1 MLVGATSPTRICA
14 EIGHVLAARS
24 NAPDS
29 LTGSDVATVLV
40 PLPRHDF
47 DPTEAGVPWRV
58 LTDAGHAFVFATPD
72 AAPAQADPR
81 MLHGTG
87 LGLLGPMLRAQGNAV
102 ADHDRMAQSAAYRA
116 PISWDDIA
124 AGLAADRFDALLLP
138 GGHAPG
144 MREYLES
151 PLLQSAVAD
160 CFERDR
166 PVAAICHGTV
176 LAARSRVT
184 RGAHA
189 GRSVL
194 YGRRTTG
201 LTRQLEMLAWRLT
214 RHRLGDY
221 YRTYPQ
227 TVQDEVAAALRA
239 PGDFLVGPPALLRD
253 SDRLQRVGFTVRDGR
268 YLSARWPG
276 DAHRFAH
283 ELVGM
288 LA

>member
-1 MLVGATSPTRICA
+1 
-14 EIGHVLAARS
+14 
-24 NAPDS
+24 
-29 LTGSDVATVLV
+29 
-40 PLPRHDF
+40 
-47 DPTEAGVPWRV
+47 VPWRV
-58 LTDAGHAFVFATPD
+58 LVEAGHSVLFATPD
-72 AAPAQADPR
+72 ASPARADER
-81 MLHGTG
+81 MLAGAD
-87 LGLLGPMLRAQGNAV
+87 LGLLAPLLRAQANAA
-102 ADHDRMAQSAAYRA
+102 ADHDRMAKSPAYRSPLA
-116 PISWDDIA
+116 WSDIA
-124 AGLAADRFDALLLP
+124 GGLVEDRFDALLLP

-151 PLLQSAVAD
+151 TLLQSAVAAF
-160 CFERDR
+160 FERDL

-184 RGAHA
+184 RGDNA

-201 LTRQLEMLAWRLT
+201 LTRRLEMLAWRLT

-227 TVQDEVAAALRA
+227 TVQDEVTAALRS
-239 PGDFLVGPPALLRD
+239 PLDFRAGPPALLRD
-253 SDRLQRVGFTVRDGR
+253 SDRMRRLGFTVRDGG

-283 ELVGM
+283 ELAGM
-288 LA
+288 LAPAHARAEFNSRS

>member
-1 MLVGATSPTRICA
+1 M
-14 EIGHVLAARS
+14 AA
-24 NAPDS
+24 
-29 LTGSDVATVLV
+29 VLV
-40 PLPRHDF
+40 PLPRVDF

-58 LTDAGHAFVFATPD
+58 LSEAGHEVVFATPD
-72 AAPAQADPR
+72 GMPAQADPR

-102 ADHDRMAQSAAYRA
+102 ADHDRMARSAAYRA
-116 PISWDDIA
+116 PIAWADIA
-124 AGLAADRFDALLLP
+124 RGLADDRFDALLLP

-151 PLLQSAVAD
+151 PLLQSAVAAF
-160 CFERDR
+160 FERDR

-176 LAARSRVT
+176 LAARSRAAT
-184 RGAHA
+184 

-194 YGRRTTG
+194 HGRRTTG
-201 LTRQLEMLAWRLT
+201 LTRQLELLAWRLT

-221 YRTYPQ
+221 YRTYAQ

-239 PGDFLVGPPALLRD
+239 PSDFLIGPPALLRD
-253 SDRLQRVGFTVRDGR
+253 SDRMQRLGFTVRDGN

-283 ELVGM
+283 ELAAM

>member
-1 MLVGATSPTRICA
+1 MLR
-14 EIGHVLAARS
+14 
-24 NAPDS
+24 
-29 LTGSDVATVLV
+29 GSD
-40 PLPRHDF
+40 
-47 DPTEAGVPWRV
+47 
-58 LTDAGHAFVFATPD
+58 
-72 AAPAQADPR
+72 
-81 MLHGTG
+81 
-87 LGLLGPMLRAQGNAV
+87 LGLLAPMLRAQSNAV
-102 ADHDRMAQSAAYRA
+102 ADHDRMAQSTGFCTPLAW
-116 PISWDDIA
+116 SDIA
-124 AGLAADRFDALLLP
+124 SGVEAGIFDAVLLP

-151 PLLQSAVAD
+151 TLLQSAVAA
-160 CFERDR
+160 FFQRDL

-176 LAARSRVT
+176 LAARSRAT
-184 RGAHA
+184 SGDNA

-227 TVQDEVAAALRA
+227 TVQDEVTAALRS
-239 PGDFLVGPPALLRD
+239 PLDFLTGTPALLRD

-283 ELVGM
+283 ELVAM
-288 LA
+288 LAERPATR

>member
-1 MLVGATSPTRICA
+1 M
-14 EIGHVLAARS
+14 
-24 NAPDS
+24 
-29 LTGSDVATVLV
+29 ATVLV
-40 PLPRHDF
+40 PLPRLDF

-58 LTDAGHAFVFATPD
+58 LTDAGHACVFATPD
-72 AAPAQADPR
+72 AKPAQADPR
-81 MLHGTG
+81 MLKGSD
-87 LGLLGPMLRAQGNAV
+87 LGLLAPMLRAQGNAV
-102 ADHDRMAQSAAYRA
+102 ADHDRMAHSNAYRA
-116 PISWDDIA
+116 PIAWSDIA
-124 AGLAADRFDALLLP
+124 EGLATKRFDAVLLP

-151 PLLQSAVAD
+151 PLLQSAVATF
-160 CFERDR
+160 FERDL

-176 LAARSRVT
+176 LAARSRAT
-184 RGAHA
+184 GGAGA

-227 TVQDEVAAALRA
+227 TVQDEVAAALRS
-239 PGDFLVGPPALLRD
+239 PKDFLVGPPALLRD
-253 SDRLQRVGFTVRDGR
+253 SDRLRGVGFTVRDGR

-283 ELVGM
+283 ELAGM
-288 LA
+288 LAEPPVAG

>member
-1 MLVGATSPTRICA
+1 M
-14 EIGHVLAARS
+14 
-24 NAPDS
+24 
-29 LTGSDVATVLV
+29 ATVLV
-40 PLPRHDF
+40 PLPRVDF

-58 LTDAGHAFVFATPD
+58 LTEAGHACVFATPD
-72 AAPAQADPR
+72 GLPAHADER
-81 MLHGTG
+81 MLAGKD
-87 LGLLGPMLRAQGNAV
+87 LGWLAPLLRAQGNAV
-102 ADHDRMAQSAAYRA
+102 ADHDRMVQSSAYRT
-116 PISWDDIA
+116 PMPWSDIA
-124 AGLAADRFDALLLP
+124 RELGADRFDAVLLP

-151 PLLQSAVAD
+151 PLLQSAVATF
-160 CFERDR
+160 FERAL

-184 RGAHA
+184 RGNNA

-214 RHRLGDY
+214 RRRLGDY
-221 YRTYPQ
+221 YRTYAQ
-227 TVQDEVAAALRA
+227 TVQDEVTAALRS
-239 PGDFLVGPPALLRD
+239 PLDFLTGTPALLRD
-253 SDRLQRVGFTVRDGR
+253 SDRLRRVGFTVRDGR

-283 ELVGM
+283 ELVEM

>member
-1 MLVGATSPTRICA
+1 M
-14 EIGHVLAARS
+14 AA
-24 NAPDS
+24 
-29 LTGSDVATVLV
+29 VLV
-40 PLPRHDF
+40 PLPRVDF

-58 LTDAGHAFVFATPD
+58 LSEAGHEVVFATPD
-72 AAPAQADPR
+72 GMPAQADPR

-102 ADHDRMAQSAAYRA
+102 ADHDRMARSAAYRA
-116 PISWDDIA
+116 PIAWADIA
-124 AGLAADRFDALLLP
+124 RGLADDRFDALLLP

-151 PLLQSAVAD
+151 PLLQSAVAAF
-160 CFERDR
+160 FERDR

-176 LAARSRVT
+176 LAARSRAAT
-184 RGAHA
+184 

-194 YGRRTTG
+194 HGRRTTG
-201 LTRQLEMLAWRLT
+201 LTRQLELLAWRLT

-221 YRTYPQ
+221 YRTYAQ
-227 TVQDEVAAALRA
+227 TVQDEVTAALRA
-239 PGDFLVGPPALLRD
+239 PSDFLIGPPALLRD
-253 SDRLQRVGFTVRDGR
+253 SDRMQRLGFTVRDGN

-283 ELVGM
+283 ELAAM

>member
-1 MLVGATSPTRICA
+1 M
-14 EIGHVLAARS
+14 
-24 NAPDS
+24 
-29 LTGSDVATVLV
+29 ATVLV
-40 PLPRHDF
+40 ALPRVDF

-58 LTDAGHAFVFATPD
+58 LTEAGHACVFATPD
-72 AAPAQADPR
+72 AAPAQADRR
-81 MLHGTG
+81 MLAGTD
-87 LGLLGPMLRAQGNAV
+87 LGLLAPMLRAQANAV
-102 ADHDRMAQSAAYRA
+102 ADHDRMAQSPAYRA
-116 PISWDDIA
+116 PIAWSDIA
-124 AGLAADRFDALLLP
+124 AGLAGGRFEALLLP

-151 PLLQSAVAD
+151 PLLHAAVAGF
-160 CFERDR
+160 FERDL

-184 RGAHA
+184 RGGNT

-214 RHRLGDY
+214 RYRLGDY

-227 TVQDEVAAALRA
+227 TVQDEVTAALRS
-239 PGDFLVGPPALLRD
+239 PLDFRAGTPALLRD
-253 SDRLQRVGFTVRDGR
+253 SDRLRRVGFTVRDGR

-283 ELVGM
+283 ELVEM
-288 LA
+288 LAERPVG

>member
-1 MLVGATSPTRICA
+1 ML
-14 EIGHVLAARS
+14 
-24 NAPDS
+24 
-29 LTGSDVATVLV
+29 
-40 PLPRHDF
+40 
-47 DPTEAGVPWRV
+47 TEAGHVC
-58 LTDAGHAFVFATPD
+58 VFATPD
-72 AAPAQADPR
+72 ARPAQADQR
-81 MLHGTG
+81 MLRGSD
-87 LGLLGPMLRAQGNAV
+87 LGLLAPMLRAQSNAV
-102 ADHDRMAQSAAYRA
+102 ADHDRMAQSTGFCTPLAW
-116 PISWDDIA
+116 SDIA
-124 AGLAADRFDALLLP
+124 SGVEAGIFDAVLLP

-151 PLLQSAVAD
+151 TLLQSAVAA
-160 CFERDR
+160 FFQRDL
-166 PVAAICHGTV
+166 PVAAICHGIV
-176 LAARSRVT
+176 LAARSRAT
-184 RGAHA
+184 SGDNA

-227 TVQDEVAAALRA
+227 TVQDEVTAALRS
-239 PGDFLVGPPALLRD
+239 PLDFLTGTPALLRD

-283 ELVGM
+283 ELVAM
-288 LA
+288 LAERPATR

>member
-1 MLVGATSPTRICA
+1 M
-14 EIGHVLAARS
+14 
-24 NAPDS
+24 
-29 LTGSDVATVLV
+29 ATVLV
-40 PLPRHDF
+40 PLPRIDF

-58 LTDAGHAFVFATPD
+58 LSEAGHDVVFATPD
-72 AAPAQADPR
+72 GLPAQAGPR

-87 LGLLGPMLRAQGNAV
+87 LGLLGPALRAQGNAV
-102 ADHDRMAQSAAYRA
+102 ADHDRMVQSAAYRA
-116 PISWDDIA
+116 PIAWAGIA
-124 AGLAADRFDALLLP
+124 EGLADDRFDALLLP

-151 PLLQSAVAD
+151 PLLQSAVAAF
-160 CFERDR
+160 FERDR

-176 LAARSRVT
+176 LAARSRAT
-184 RGAHA
+184 TGRDA

-201 LTRQLEMLAWRLT
+201 LTRRLELLAWRLT
-214 RHRLGDY
+214 RHRLGSY
-221 YRTYPQ
+221 YRTYAQ
-227 TVQDEVAAALRA
+227 TVQAEVTAALRA

-253 SDRLQRVGFTVRDGR
+253 SDRMQRLGFTVRDGR

-283 ELVGM
+283 ELAGM

>member
-1 MLVGATSPTRICA
+1 M
-14 EIGHVLAARS
+14 
-24 NAPDS
+24 
-29 LTGSDVATVLV
+29 ATVLV
-40 PLPRHDF
+40 PLPRADF

-58 LTDAGHAFVFATPD
+58 LTEAGHSFVFATPD

-81 MLHGTG
+81 MLEGSD
-87 LGLLGPMLRAQGNAV
+87 LGLLAPMLRAQANAV
-102 ADHDRMAQSAAYRA
+102 ADHDRMAQSPAYRSPVA
-116 PISWDDIA
+116 WSAIA
-124 AGLAADRFDALLLP
+124 DGLAAHRFDALLLP

-151 PLLQSAVAD
+151 WLLQSAVATF
-160 CFERDR
+160 FERDL

-184 RGAHA
+184 RGDNA

-201 LTRQLEMLAWRLT
+201 LTNQLEMLAWRLT

-227 TVQDEVAAALRA
+227 TVQDEVSAALRS
-239 PGDFLVGPPALLRD
+239 PLDFRVGTPALLRD
-253 SDRLQRVGFTVRDGR
+253 SDRLRRLGFTVRDGR

-283 ELVGM
+283 ELARM
-288 LA
+288 LAEKPARA

>member
-1 MLVGATSPTRICA
+1 M
-14 EIGHVLAARS
+14 
-24 NAPDS
+24 
-29 LTGSDVATVLV
+29 
-40 PLPRHDF
+40 
-47 DPTEAGVPWRV
+47 PWRV
-58 LTDAGHAFVFATPD
+58 LTDAGHVCVFATPD
-72 AAPAQADPR
+72 AKPAQADQR
-81 MLHGTG
+81 MLRGSD
-87 LGLLGPMLRAQGNAV
+87 LGLLGPMLRAQSNAV
-102 ADHDRMAQSAAYRA
+102 ADHDRMAQSTGYCTPLAW
-116 PISWDDIA
+116 SDIA
-124 AGLAADRFDALLLP
+124 AGVDADIFDAVLLP

-151 PLLQSAVAD
+151 TLLQSAVAA
-160 CFERDR
+160 FFQRDL

-184 RGAHA
+184 SGENA

-227 TVQDEVAAALRA
+227 TVQDEVAAALRS
-239 PGDFLVGPPALLRD
+239 PLDFLVGTPALLRD

-283 ELVGM
+283 ELVAM
-288 LA
+288 LAEPLASR

>member
-1 MLVGATSPTRICA
+1 
-14 EIGHVLAARS
+14 
-24 NAPDS
+24 
-29 LTGSDVATVLV
+29 VAIVLV
-40 PLPRHDF
+40 PLPRRDF

-58 LTDAGHAFVFATPD
+58 LTEAGHAFVFATPD

-81 MLHGTG
+81 MLRGTD
-87 LGLLGPMLRAQGNAV
+87 LGLLAPMLRAQASAV
-102 ADHDRMAQSAAYRA
+102 ADHDRMARSPEYRA
-116 PISWDDIA
+116 PIAWSDIDGRL
-124 AGLAADRFDALLLP
+124 AGHRFDALLLP

-151 PLLQSAVAD
+151 PLLQAAVAAF
-160 CFERDR
+160 FERDL

-176 LAARSRVT
+176 LAARSRAT
-184 RGAHA
+184 RGSDT

-214 RHRLGDY
+214 RRRLGDY

-227 TVQDEVAAALRA
+227 TVQDEVSAALRS
-239 PGDFLVGPPALLRD
+239 PLDFLAGTPALLRD
-253 SDRLQRVGFTVRDGR
+253 SDRLRRVGFTVRDGR

-283 ELVGM
+283 ELAGM
-288 LA
+288 LAPR

>member
-1 MLVGATSPTRICA
+1 M
-14 EIGHVLAARS
+14 
-24 NAPDS
+24 
-29 LTGSDVATVLV
+29 
-40 PLPRHDF
+40 
-47 DPTEAGVPWRV
+47 PWRV
-58 LTDAGHAFVFATPD
+58 LSEAGHAFVFATPD

-81 MLHGTG
+81 MLRGTD
-87 LGLLGPMLRAQGNAV
+87 LGLLAPMLRAQGNAV
-102 ADHDRMAQSAAYRA
+102 ADHDRMAQSPEYRA
-116 PISWDDIA
+116 PIAWSDIDG
-124 AGLAADRFDALLLP
+124 GLAAGRFDALLLP

-160 CFERDR
+160 FFQRDL
-166 PVAAICHGTV
+166 PVGAICHGTV

-184 RGAHA
+184 RGDDT

-214 RHRLGDY
+214 RRRLGDY

-227 TVQDEVAAALRA
+227 TVQDEVCAALRS
-239 PGDFLVGPPALLRD
+239 PLDFLVGTPALLRD
-253 SDRLQRVGFTVRDGR
+253 SDRMRRVGFTVRDGH

-283 ELVGM
+283 ELAGM
-288 LA
+288 LAQAPAGA

>member
-1 MLVGATSPTRICA
+1 V
-14 EIGHVLAARS
+14 AA
-24 NAPDS
+24 
-29 LTGSDVATVLV
+29 VLV
-40 PLPRHDF
+40 PLPRQDF

-58 LTDAGHAFVFATPD
+58 LAEAGHTVVFATPD
-72 AAPAQADPR
+72 AAPARADPR

-87 LGLLGPMLRAQGNAV
+87 LGLLAPMLRAQSGAV
-102 ADHDRMAQSAAYRA
+102 ADHDRMTQSPAYRT
-116 PISWDDIA
+116 PIAWSAIA
-124 AGLAADRFDALLLP
+124 DGLAQGRFHALLLP

-151 PLLQSAVAD
+151 PELQSAVSTF
-160 CFERDR
+160 FERDL

-176 LAARSRVT
+176 LAARSRVV
-184 RGAHA
+184 REAGA

-221 YRTYPQ
+221 YRTYAQP
-227 TVQDEVAAALRA
+227 VQDEVVAALRA
-239 PGDFLVGPPALLRD
+239 PADFLVGPPALLRD
-253 SDRLQRVGFTVRDGR
+253 SDRRRQRGFTVRDGR

-283 ELVGM
+283 ELAGM
-288 LA
+288 LAEPR

>member
-1 MLVGATSPTRICA
+1 
-14 EIGHVLAARS
+14 VL
-24 NAPDS
+24 
-29 LTGSDVATVLV
+29 
-40 PLPRHDF
+40 
-47 DPTEAGVPWRV
+47 TEAG
-58 LTDAGHAFVFATPD
+58 HACVFATPD
-72 AAPAQADPR
+72 AAPARADER
-81 MLHGTG
+81 MLRGAG
-87 LGLLGPMLRAQGNAV
+87 LGLLAPMLRAQANAV
-102 ADHDRMAQSAAYRA
+102 ADHDRMTQSPAWSA
-116 PISWDDIA
+116 PIAWADIG
-124 AGLAADRFDALLLP
+124 AGLDAGLFDALLLP

-151 PLLQSAVAD
+151 SLLQAAVAR
-160 CFERDR
+160 FFAESK

-176 LAARSRVT
+176 LAARSRVAQ
-184 RGAHA
+184 GDGA

-227 TVQDEVAAALRA
+227 TVQDEVAAALRS
-239 PGDFLVGPPALLRD
+239 PLDFLVGPPALLRD
-253 SDRLQRVGFTVRDGR
+253 SDRLRRVGFTVRDGR

-283 ELVGM
+283 ELVAM
-288 LA
+288 LAGD

>member
-1 MLVGATSPTRICA
+1 
-14 EIGHVLAARS
+14 
-24 NAPDS
+24 
-29 LTGSDVATVLV
+29 
-40 PLPRHDF
+40 
-47 DPTEAGVPWRV
+47 VPWRV
-58 LTDAGHAFVFATPD
+58 LTDAGHDCVFATPD
-72 AAPAQADPR
+72 GAPARADPR
-81 MLHGTG
+81 MLEGSD
-87 LGLLGPMLRAQGNAV
+87 LGWLAPVLRAQARAV
-102 ADHDRMAQSAAYRA
+102 DDHDRMALSSAYRN
-116 PISWDDIA
+116 PIAWADIGA
-124 AGLAADRFDALLLP
+124 RLDANGFDAVLLP

-144 MREYLES
+144 MRDYLES
-151 PLLQSAVAD
+151 PLLQTAVATF
-160 CFERDR
+160 FERNL

-184 RGAHA
+184 GGDGA

-214 RHRLGDY
+214 RRRLGDY

-227 TVQDEVAAALRA
+227 TVQDEVSAALRS
-239 PGDFLVGPPALLRD
+239 PLDFQAGPPALLRD

-283 ELVGM
+283 ELVQM
-288 LA
+288 LAERPAPG

>member
-1 MLVGATSPTRICA
+1 M
-14 EIGHVLAARS
+14 
-24 NAPDS
+24 
-29 LTGSDVATVLV
+29 
-40 PLPRHDF
+40 
-47 DPTEAGVPWRV
+47 PWRV
-58 LTDAGHAFVFATPD
+58 LAEAGHACVFATPD
-72 AAPAQADPR
+72 GAPAQADPR
-81 MLHGTG
+81 MLKGSD
-87 LGLLGPMLRAQGNAV
+87 LGLLAPMLRAQSSAV
-102 ADHDRMAQSAAYRA
+102 ADHDRMAQSTAYRS
-116 PISWDDIA
+116 PITWAEID
-124 AGLAADRFDALLLP
+124 AGLAAHRFDAMLLP

-151 PLLQSAVAD
+151 PLLQSAVAAF
-160 CFERDR
+160 FEHDL

-176 LAARSRVT
+176 LAARSRAT
-184 RGAHA
+184 GGDAA

-227 TVQDEVAAALRA
+227 TVQDEVAAALRS
-239 PGDFLVGPPALLRD
+239 PLDFLTGPPALLRD
-253 SDRLQRVGFTVRDGR
+253 SDRLRRVGFTVRDGR

-283 ELVGM
+283 ELAEM
-288 LA
+288 LAEPAAG

>member
-1 MLVGATSPTRICA
+1 M
-14 EIGHVLAARS
+14 
-24 NAPDS
+24 
-29 LTGSDVATVLV
+29 
-40 PLPRHDF
+40 
-47 DPTEAGVPWRV
+47 PWRV
-58 LTDAGHAFVFATPD
+58 LTEAGHACVFATPD
-72 AAPAQADPR
+72 GAPAQADPR
-81 MLHGTG
+81 MLGG
-87 LGLLGPMLRAQGNAV
+87 NDLGLLAPMLRAQRPAV
-102 ADHDRMAQSAAYRA
+102 ADHDRMAQAKAYRA
-116 PISWDDIA
+116 PIAWDDIA
-124 AGLAADRFDALLLP
+124 AGLAANHFDAVLLP

-151 PLLQSAVAD
+151 PLLQSAVAAF
-160 CFERDR
+160 FERDL

-184 RGAHA
+184 RGDAA

-194 YGRRTTG
+194 FGRRTTG

-227 TVQDEVAAALRA
+227 TVQDEVAAALRS
-239 PGDFLVGPPALLRD
+239 PLDFLVGPPALLRD
-253 SDRLQRVGFTVRDGR
+253 SDRMQRVGFTVRDGR

-283 ELVGM
+283 GLANM
-288 LA
+288 LAEPAAA

>member
-1 MLVGATSPTRICA
+1 
-14 EIGHVLAARS
+14 
-24 NAPDS
+24 
-29 LTGSDVATVLV
+29 VATVLV
-40 PLPRHDF
+40 PLPRRDF

-58 LTDAGHAFVFATPD
+58 LTEAGHAFVFATPD

-81 MLHGTG
+81 MLKGSD
-87 LGLLGPMLRAQGNAV
+87 LGLLAPMLRAQSNAV
-102 ADHDRMAQSAAYRA
+102 ADHDRMAQSVAYRA
-116 PISWDDIA
+116 PIAWTEIA
-124 AGLAADRFDALLLP
+124 EGLGGGRFDALLLP

-151 PLLQSAVAD
+151 PLLQSAVAAF
-160 CFERDR
+160 FERDL

-176 LAARSRVT
+176 LAARSRVAQAD
-184 RGAHA
+184 GA

-227 TVQDEVAAALRA
+227 TVQDEVAAALRS
-239 PGDFLVGPPALLRD
+239 PLDFLAGPPALLRD
-253 SDRLQRVGFTVRDGR
+253 SDRMQRLGFTVRDGR

-283 ELVGM
+283 ELAGM
-288 LA
+288 LAEKPAQFSCQS

>member
-1 MLVGATSPTRICA
+1 
-14 EIGHVLAARS
+14 
-24 NAPDS
+24 
-29 LTGSDVATVLV
+29 VATVLV

-58 LTDAGHAFVFATPD
+58 LTEAGHAFVFATPD
-72 AAPAQADPR
+72 ATPAQADPR
-81 MLHGTG
+81 MLKGSD
-87 LGLLGPMLRAQGNAV
+87 LGLLAPMLRAQSGAV
-102 ADHDRMAQSAAYRA
+102 ADHDRMTQSAAYRA
-116 PISWDDIA
+116 PIAWTEIA
-124 AGLAADRFDALLLP
+124 EGLAGGRFDALLLP

-151 PLLQSAVAD
+151 PLLQSAVATF
-160 CFERDR
+160 FERDL

-176 LAARSRVT
+176 LAARSRVAQ
-184 RGAHA
+184 GDGA

-227 TVQDEVAAALRA
+227 TVQDEVAAALRS
-239 PGDFLVGPPALLRD
+239 PLDFRAGPPALLRD
-253 SDRLQRVGFTVRDGR
+253 SDRMQRVGFTVRDGR

-283 ELVGM
+283 ELAGM
-288 LA
+288 LAGKPR

>member
-1 MLVGATSPTRICA
+1 L
-14 EIGHVLAARS
+14 
-24 NAPDS
+24 
-29 LTGSDVATVLV
+29 ATVLV
-40 PLPRHDF
+40 PLPRIDF

-58 LTDAGHAFVFATPD
+58 LTEAGHALVFATPD
-72 AAPAQADPR
+72 AAPAQADRR
-81 MLHGTG
+81 MLKGTD
-87 LGLLGPMLRAQGNAV
+87 LGLLSPFLRAQRGAV
-102 ADHDRMAQSAAYRA
+102 ADHDRMAQSAAYRV
-116 PISWDDIA
+116 PIAWSDIA
-124 AGLAADRFDALLLP
+124 GGLAAHSFDALLLP

-151 PLLQSAVAD
+151 PLLQSAVATF
-160 CFERDR
+160 FERDL
-166 PVAAICHGTV
+166 PVAAICHGAV

-184 RGAHA
+184 RGDNT

-194 YGRRTTG
+194 YGRLTTG

-227 TVQDEVAAALRA
+227 AVQDEVSTALRS
-239 PGDFLVGPPALLRD
+239 PLDFREGTPALLRD
-253 SDRLQRVGFTVRDGR
+253 SDRMQRVGFTVRDGR

-283 ELVGM
+283 ELAAM
-288 LA
+288 LAERPAAG

>member
-1 MLVGATSPTRICA
+1 M
-14 EIGHVLAARS
+14 
-24 NAPDS
+24 
-29 LTGSDVATVLV
+29 ATVLV
-40 PLPRHDF
+40 PLPRRDF
-47 DPTEAGVPWRV
+47 DPTEAAVPWRV
-58 LTDAGHAFVFATPD
+58 LTEAGHALVFATPD
-72 AAPAQADPR
+72 GAPAQADPR

-102 ADHDRMAQSAAYRA
+102 AGHDRMVQSPAWRA
-116 PISWDDIA
+116 PIPWGDIA
-124 AGLAADRFDALLLP
+124 GGVAADRFDALLLP

-151 PLLQSAVAD
+151 TLLQSAVAAV
-160 CFERDR
+160 FERGR
-166 PVAAICHGTV
+166 PVGAICHGTV

-184 RGAHA
+184 QGNDA

-214 RHRLGDY
+214 RRRLGDY

-227 TVQDEVAAALRA
+227 SVQDEVAAALRS
-239 PGDFLVGPPALLRD
+239 PHDFHVGPPALLRD
-253 SDRLQRVGFTVRDGR
+253 SDRLQRVGFTVRDGH

-283 ELVGM
+283 EFAGM